1 MEKILVLFLVF
12 CCSYIPDL
20 YSAELSAKVKTHL
33 NSTNTVDQARKIMQV
48 YKETIKK
55 DMAYSEDELNPK
67 KTKQD
72 FLDYY
77 NTDIVPRLENPVKYI
92 HDEAIHLVDVN
103 WDSELDIVFWTEGV
117 WPSLGGISENEFLY
131 VIEMK
136 NGLPA
141 KIIKEKIVM
150 VSQTGLTGKYKKSLF
165 YKIPNA
171 DCGYN
176 DFVRGLL
183 IVGNYGA
190 SGSASVRYYVNY
202 NKWDKAVHIEK
213 ESSPVFL
220 VPQSCK

>member
-1 MEKILVLFLVF
+1 
-12 CCSYIPDL
+12 
-20 YSAELSAKVKTHL
+20 
-33 NSTNTVDQARKIMQV
+33 
-48 YKETIKK
+48 
-55 DMAYSEDELNPK
+55 
-67 KTKQD
+67 
-72 FLDYY
+72 
-77 NTDIVPRLENPVKYI
+77 
-92 HDEAIHLVDVN
+92 
-103 WDSELDIVFWTEGV
+103 
-117 WPSLGGISENEFLY
+117 
-131 VIEMK
+131 MK